1 MSNNTLAMMINVMSI
16 FNHLTPR
23 RLLLASAVLLT
34 ASLGNAQADDYAGS
48 APVKEPLKGGVED
61 SSVEP
66 TRSEAPKLLEQ
77 MPTPVVPPRKQPLQ
91 GNIEQSGAG
100 RPMQGAAED
109 EDESDLKSMNAK
121 AASTEPHPLQ
131 GNLRMEDSALH
142 SQDPDADDQEL
153 QVQWDKW
160 RNRFLWAVQN
170 SVQELINNGDDAGLR
185 WDPRRQTVVRQFPL
199 GTQAWFACKVNADRQ
214 IVSFKLLQSSGFPNY
229 DAAVKEAVAD
239 LQGSA
244 ILKFPARS
252 KRQMVTQAAGIK
264 TAESSQNEFFHFG
277 DVEKY
282 RVPGGQ

>member
-1 MSNNTLAMMINVMSI
+1 MVFLA
-16 FNHLTPR
+16 H
-23 RLLLASAVLLT
+23 ASSAR
-34 ASLGNAQADDYAGS
+34 AADSSDS
-48 APVKEPLKGGVED
+48 APAKEPLKGQIED
-61 SSVEP
+61 ASVEP
-66 TRSEAPKLLEQ
+66 TRPETPKLMEQ
-77 MPTPVVPPRKQPLQ
+77 MPTPVVPAHKQPLQ
-91 GNIEQSGAG
+91 GTIEQSGTG
-100 RPMQGAAED
+100 KPMQGSAED
-109 EDESDLKSMNAK
+109 ENDPGLQSMNARS
-121 AASTEPHPLQ
+121 APTDSHPLQ
-131 GNLRMEDSALH
+131 GNLKMENSGLH
-142 SQDPDADDQEL
+142 SEDPDAEDQEL

-170 SVQELINNGDDAGLR
+170 SVQEILNNSDDANLR

-199 GTQAWFACKVNADRQ
+199 GTTAWFYCKVSADKQ

-244 ILKFPARS
+244 ILRFPARS

-282 RVPGGQ
+282 RVPGNQ